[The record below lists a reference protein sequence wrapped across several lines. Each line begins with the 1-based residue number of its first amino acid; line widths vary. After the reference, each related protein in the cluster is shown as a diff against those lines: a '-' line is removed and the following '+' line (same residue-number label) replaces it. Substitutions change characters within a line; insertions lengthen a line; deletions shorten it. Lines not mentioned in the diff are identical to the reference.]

1 MTTVLRLEDL
11 GKSFGDNVV
20 LGKLNL
26 EIAKNE
32 VVTLLGP
39 SGCGKSTTLNLIAGI
54 LNADSGD
61 IFLRG
66 RRVND
71 LAPRKRRV
79 GMVFQR
85 WALFPHMT
93 VYDNVAFGL
102 RMRKE
107 PRRQI
112 KTKVQEML
120 EIVRLPQEA
129 DKFPSELSG
138 GMQQRIALARAL
150 VIEPDILLLDEPLSN
165 LDELLRREMQIE
177 LRKIQNAVEITALF
191 VTHNQEE
198 ALVISDRVAVMQGGD
213 IVRIGT
219 PTEVYDRPKSQFV
232 CSFLGDV
239 NLFEG
244 EIHEILDSAATIK
257 LRSILITADVE
268 GDLRTGG
275 QVVVGV
281 RPEAVNLRKA
291 CPPGEVENTFAGK
304 VQDFIFSG
312 PWVMYYILL
321 NGMEV
326 RAVKPSADVETVFE
340 IGDDVLV
347 DFSRHAV
354 KILEGEGLERAD
366 ND

>member
-1 MTTVLRLEDL
+1 MTNVLRLENL
-11 GKSFGDNVV
+11 SKSFGDNEV
-20 LGKLNL
+20 LRKLNL

-54 LNADSGD
+54 LNPDSGD

-85 WALFPHMT
+85 WALFPHMNA
-93 VYDNVAFGL
+93 YENIAFGL

-107 PRRQI
+107 PKGQI
-112 KTKVQEML
+112 KRKVQEML
-120 EIVRLPQEA
+120 EIVRLPQVA
-129 DKFPSELSG
+129 DKFPSQLSG

-150 VIEPDILLLDEPLSN
+150 VVAPDILLLDEPLSN
-165 LDELLRREMQIE
+165 LDELLRRKMQVE
-177 LRKIQNAVEITALF
+177 LRKIQRTVQITTLF

-198 ALVISDRVAVMQGGD
+198 ALVISDRVAVMQDGN

-219 PTEVYDRPKSQFV
+219 PREVYDRPQSQFV

-244 EIHEILDSAATIK
+244 DIQEVLESKATIK
-257 LRSILITADVE
+257 FGSILITADIE
-268 GDLRTGG
+268 GDF
-275 QVVVGV
+275 QVADQLVVGI
-281 RPEAVNLRKA
+281 RPEAINLRRGYLS
-291 CPPGEVENTFAGK
+291 GEIENTFAGK
-304 VQDFIFSG
+304 VRDLIFSG
-312 PWVMYYILL
+312 PWVMYYVLL

-326 RAVKPSADVETVFE
+326 RVVRPSGGAETVFRV
-340 IGDDVLV
+340 GDEVLV
-347 DFSRHAV
+347 EFSRDAV
-354 KILEGEGLERAD
+354 KILNKVL
-366 ND
+366 